1 MKKKCGKKMNN
12 AGFSLVEVLVA
23 VIILALV
30 AGPVLMAFVM
40 SARFN
45 ARARESQ
52 RISVVAESVMEEF
65 KGLSIK
71 QARNGVAGYS
81 LRSDNPAA
89 YEFAKT
95 VSVDDVNYDVK
106 ITATPLR
113 DKEAVN
119 KHGADT
125 SLDRVVKTDAMNPY
139 YDYVFTQNMYQDK
152 TVYDQILN
160 NVFAYLDEHHNFT
173 TVYPGK
179 SADDLDKSKISVD
192 RVVKLEVYGDASTQ
206 HVKVSYTYTYAVT
219 DYPITGHPNASKSD
233 FAPIVID
240 ETNEIP
246 IKDYKDLRRVYLF
259 YSPGYKNSL
268 ARKVCQIKND
278 TVSVVNNITGR
289 GIEAYVV
296 KQTNPLYDN
305 LTTLDNEYFPTVTAS
320 VDVTLHSYVSVW
332 DSFDGFAS
340 YTTANESLMY
350 ALKVEVFDDGA
361 GAVNFPAARSLYVLD
376 GTINSKESDD

>member
-12 AGFSLVEVLVA
+12 EGFSLVEVLVA

-52 RISVVAESVMEEF
+52 RVGVVAESVMEEF
-65 KGLSIK
+65 KGLSIR

-113 DKEAVN
+113 DKAAADR
-119 KHGADT
+119 HGADT
-125 SLDRVVKTDAMNPY
+125 SLDRIVNTEAMNPY

-152 TVYDQILN
+152 TVYDLILN
-160 NVFAYLDEHHNFT
+160 NVFTYLDEHHNFT
-173 TVYPGK
+173 SVYPGK
-179 SADDLDKSKISVD
+179 SADNLDKDKISVD
-192 RVVKLEVYGDASTQ
+192 RVVKLEVYGDDSAQ
-206 HVKVSYTYTYAVT
+206 HVKVSYTYTYAINN
-219 DYPITGHPNASKSD
+219 YKITGHPDVSKSD
-233 FAPIVID
+233 FEPIVID

-268 ARKVCQIKND
+268 ARKVCQINND
-278 TVSVVNNITGR
+278 TVSIVNNITGR

-296 KQTNPLYDN
+296 KQTNPLYEN
-305 LTTLDNEYFPTVTAS
+305 LTTLNNEYFPTVTAS
-320 VDVTLHSYVSVW
+320 ADVTLHSYAAK
-332 DSFDGFAS
+332 DDTFDGFAS
-340 YTTANESLMY
+340 YTSADESLMY
-350 ALKVEVFDDGA
+350 ALKVEVFGDGA
-361 GAVNFPAARSLYVLD
+361 DALGFPAERSLYILD